1 MESEDPV
8 ETLGH
13 AVNLFTC
20 CIFTLNAFTIVLP
33 AFLVAGALVVFVPS
47 HSVMKYLGAK
57 ANRILSY
64 GAAAISGNV
73 LTVCSCNV
81 VPIFAG
87 ILRRG
92 AGIGPAFCFVFA
104 APAIH
109 IVNTAFTYQVIG
121 PRLALWRFFTV
132 PVIAIAVGG
141 LMSFLFRKEE
151 NARQR
156 DVENAAAISLV
167 DASPEQTK
175 RGELFLALLVGV
187 LIFGAWLPL
196 DGNLPGNLGQYVR
209 LGGVLL
215 AAVALTALA
224 LNWFGREESLEW
236 ARQTWLLLRMIIPIF
251 LVAVIVIA
259 LIVQRIPIGWVMP
272 TAADQGGLRFGHP
285 EGNSLPAVFIAA
297 AFGTLMYF
305 PMLTEVAFVK
315 GLLLHYFALGPAL
328 ALLLGGP
335 GLSLPGLLLVSKVAG
350 WKKMIVYWFVM
361 VTLIT
366 IVAFAFGS
374 YYGEYECSCQRQGPG
389 SEALASAP
397 PWVGWLGMG
406 FYGALMLWVAFLV
419 LNARTGRSEA
429 GGAAAETES
438 I

>member
-1 MESEDPV
+1 M
-8 ETLGH
+8 ETLGQ

-47 HSVMKYLGAK
+47 YSVMKYLGAK
-57 ANRILSY
+57 ANRVVSY
-64 GAAAISGNV
+64 GAAAVSGNV

-132 PVIAIAVGG
+132 PIIAIIVG
-141 LMSFLFRKEE
+141 LIMSFLFRREE
-151 NARQR
+151 RARQR
-156 DVENAAAISLV
+156 EVENAAAVSLV
-167 DASPEQTK
+167 DTSPEQTK
-175 RGELFLALLVGV
+175 RGELFLALIVGV

-196 DGNLPGNLGQYVR
+196 DGNLPGELGQYVR
-209 LGGVLL
+209 LGGVVL
-215 AAVALTALA
+215 AVAALA
-224 LNWFGREESLEW
+224 VLALRWFGREESREW
-236 ARQTWLLLRMIIPIF
+236 GRQTWLLLRMIVPIF
-251 LVAVIVIA
+251 LVAVVAIA

-285 EGNSLPAVFIAA
+285 EGNSLPAVLVAA

-350 WKKMIVYWFVM
+350 WKKMVVYWLVM
-361 VTLIT
+361 VALVA

-397 PWVGWLGMG
+397 PLVGWLGLAWYVG
-406 FYGALMLWVAFLV
+406 LMLWIGSMIVG
-419 LNARTGRSEA
+419 ARSARSQAEA
-429 GGAAAETES
+429 VSEKV
-438 I
+438 

>member
-1 MESEDPV
+1 M

-57 ANRILSY
+57 ANRIVSY
-64 GAAAISGNV
+64 GVASISGNV

-132 PVIAIAVGG
+132 PVIAIVLGV

-156 DVENAAAISLV
+156 DVENAAAISLL

-215 AAVALTALA
+215 AAVALTILA
-224 LNWFGREESLEW
+224 LRWFGREESVEW
-236 ARQTWLLLRMIIPIF
+236 GRQTWLLLRMIVPIF
-251 LVAVIVIA
+251 IVAVIVIA
-259 LIVQRIPIGWVMP
+259 LIVNRIPIGWVMP

-297 AFGTLMYF
+297 VFGTLMYF

-350 WKKMIVYWFVM
+350 WKKMIVYWLLM

-389 SEALASAP
+389 SEALVSAP
-397 PWVGWLGMG
+397 PLVGWAGLAWYAALMAWVGSMI
-406 FYGALMLWVAFLV
+406 VR
-419 LNARTGRSEA
+419 ARRGRGQSEA
-429 GGAAAETES
+429 MDES
-438 I
+438 A